1 MLEYGNT
8 VAFKS
13 NLVDLLGNTIHH
25 VIFMQTSSILAE
37 FQKGSLDYDK
47 DLFFIIYNSFRLSVY
62 ELSDAYTGLKQC
74 ENDRIEKLSTVV
86 NYLFISGLGVI
97 GFVCVLLVFYL
108 KTVDKKINLI

>member
-37 FQKGSLDYDK
+37 FQKGRLDYDK
-47 DLFFIIYNSFRLSVY
+47 DLFFIIDQSNETNKVK
-62 ELSDAYTGLKQC
+62 TK
-74 ENDRIEKLSTVV
+74 
-86 NYLFISGLGVI
+86 VI
-97 GFVCVLLVFYL
+97 NQKKKKKPHL
-108 KTVDKKINLI
+108 KTLFNV